1 MKKHGKHRR
10 YTEED
15 ILAEAREYL
24 KDGVGLVDAAK
35 TLHMPFST
43 LSWHLAYPL
52 RYIDFALWEEVRIKA
67 YKSKRACAERMNR
80 AKRGGAN
87 D

>member
-1 MKKHGKHRR
+1 MKRHGKHRR

-24 KDGVGLVDAAK
+24 KDGEGLESAAK

-43 LSWHLAYPL
+43 LSWHLTYPL
-52 RYIDFALWEEVRIKA
+52 RYIDFTLWEEVRIKV
-67 YKSKRACAERMNR
+67 YRSKCACAERMNKER
-80 AKRGGAN
+80 WGK
-87 D
+87 

>member
-1 MKKHGKHRR
+1 MKRHGKHRR

-24 KDGVGLVDAAK
+24 KDGVGMVDAAK
-35 TLHMPFST
+35 TLGMPCST

-52 RYIDFALWEEVRIKA
+52 RYIDFALWEEVHIKV
-67 YKSKRACAERMNR
+67 YRSKRACAERMNR
-80 AKRGGAN
+80 IKRGGAN